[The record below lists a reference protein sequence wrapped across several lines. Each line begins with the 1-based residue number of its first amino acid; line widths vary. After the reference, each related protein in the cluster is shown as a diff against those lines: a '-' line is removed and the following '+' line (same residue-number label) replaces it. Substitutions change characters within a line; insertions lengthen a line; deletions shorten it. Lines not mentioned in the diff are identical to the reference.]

1 MIFYFSSARARTAA
15 MTFKKPL
22 RSTFKCALMFA
33 NLTSSSSSSE
43 PDFIT
48 AIPDLLDQDPPES
61 LREELEARG
70 VEREAFVMDDLCP
83 AGNLTKAEKIKG
95 LKGAFKRANAR
106 CYAFVS
112 AFYLHNGC

>member
-1 MIFYFSSARARTAA
+1 
-15 MTFKKPL
+15 MTFQPL

-33 NLTSSSSSSE
+33 NLTSSSE

-48 AIPDLLDQDPPES
+48 AIPDILDQDPPES
-61 LREELEARG
+61 LREELEAKG
-70 VEREAFVMDDLCP
+70 VEHEAFVMDDLCP
-83 AGNLTKAEKIKG
+83 AGNLTKAEIIKG

-112 AFYLHNGC
+112 CINFISVVETTYIMSNYELLIYDTF

>member
-1 MIFYFSSARARTAA
+1 MH
-15 MTFKKPL
+15 PD

-33 NLTSSSSSSE
+33 NLTSE

-61 LREELEARG
+61 LREELEAKG
-70 VEREAFVMDDLCP
+70 VEHEAFVMDDLCP
-83 AGNLTKAEKIKG
+83 SGNLTKAEIIKG

-112 AFYLHNGC
+112 AYRLLRQLML

>member
-1 MIFYFSSARARTAA
+1 
-15 MTFKKPL
+15 MTFPPL

-33 NLTSSSSSSE
+33 NLTSSSE

-48 AIPDLLDQDPPES
+48 AIPDILDQDPPES
-61 LREELEARG
+61 LREELEAKG
-70 VEREAFVMDDLCP
+70 VEHEAFVMDDLCP
-83 AGNLTKAEKIKG
+83 AGNLTKAEIIKG

-112 AFYLHNGC
+112 ALISYRLLKQLILCRIAYI